1 MLLIPLETAVPRIP
15 SNSPLLAVEL
25 AVEQPNLRRD
35 LPDADQ
41 EPWKLPLPTFI
52 ESRYHKRFGKDRPD
66 VVHSR
71 EERVRLLEQKK
82 ATRREAKRLRR
93 EGSPQN

>member
-1 MLLIPLETAVPRIP
+1 MLLIPLETAVPWSP

-41 EPWKLPLPTFI
+41 EPWKLPLPTKQ
-52 ESRYHKRFGKDRPD
+52 SG
-66 VVHSR
+66 
-71 EERVRLLEQKK
+71 
-82 ATRREAKRLRR
+82 
-93 EGSPQN
+93 